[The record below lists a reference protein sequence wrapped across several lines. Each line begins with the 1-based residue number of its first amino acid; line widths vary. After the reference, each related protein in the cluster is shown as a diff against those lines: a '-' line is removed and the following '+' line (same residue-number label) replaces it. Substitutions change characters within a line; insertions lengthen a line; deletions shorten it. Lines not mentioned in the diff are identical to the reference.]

1 MHPLEAKVAALEG
14 RQPVLDCNIAEPL
27 ERTWKILEAFGFEV
41 TRQSERPARFHG
53 DAGGRESL
61 LESFPLTSRGPP
73 QRPDGDAHVQVAQD
87 FRGLGKHGTFPYNLR
102 DEFVDF
108 GRKGK
113 DKEGK
118 GKGKGNAA
126 FSSQDELQSRVG
138 EVSNRLEEADW
149 SEIGDDL
156 QGPSPADTVSRG
168 ELVELAKV
176 LKQEPHKT
184 DRNTMK

>member
-1 MHPLEAKVAALEG
+1 M
-14 RQPVLDCNIAEPL
+14 
-27 ERTWKILEAFGFEV
+27 
-41 TRQSERPARFHG
+41 
-53 DAGGRESL
+53 
-61 LESFPLTSRGPP
+61 
-73 QRPDGDAHVQVAQD
+73 
-87 FRGLGKHGTFPYNLR
+87 
-102 DEFVDF
+102 
-108 GRKGK
+108 
-113 DKEGK
+113 
-118 GKGKGNAA
+118 
-126 FSSQDELQSRVG
+126 G